1 MVHHLSILQKNFL
14 RHYLAILQG
23 AIRRKWNQPA
33 LSDYKGDSFTF
44 AEIATRISKLHFIFN
59 RLGVQPGDK
68 IALASKNSARWATS
82 FMAAATYRAV
92 TVPILNDFTAEA
104 ISSLVNHSESV
115 VLFTDVATWEA
126 MPKDLPNLLAVIDV
140 DSFTSIYSKS
150 GNLEEIMVECETTIP
165 EVYPESM
172 KDSVTNYT
180 FGDIDDLAIIN
191 YTSGTT
197 STPKGVMLTARNIS
211 ANVEFAL
218 NRIPIQD
225 GDETLSMLPM
235 AHMYGMAFEFIYPLC
250 GGGHVN
256 FLGKTPTPTI
266 LMQALADVKPY
277 ILITVPLVLEKIF
290 KGKVMPTLRKP
301 AMRILTAIPGVRNLI
316 YKKVRSQLMGV
327 FGGNIRSIVL
337 GGAALSRPVE
347 EVVRKIGLPYTVGYG
362 MTECAPL
369 IGYSPWESFKLGSC
383 GRATDNIEVRIDSD
397 NAQRSVGEIQV
408 RGDNVMQG
416 YYKNP
421 EATAAAFTDDGWL
434 RTGDLGVIDKHGN
447 IFIRGRSKCMILSA
461 NGQNIYPEEVESL
474 LNAMPH
480 VGESLIVDRGH
491 TLVAL
496 VALTPD
502 DQKSDR
508 AEIQAALELNR
519 VELNKI
525 LPNYSQIS
533 AIEIQEGGFEHTPK
547 QSIKRFMYK

>member
-1 MVHHLSILQKNFL
+1 MVHHLSILKKNFL
-14 RHYLAILQG
+14 RHYLTILQT
-23 AIRRKWNQPA
+23 AIRRKWNEPA
-33 LSDYKGDSFTF
+33 LSDYKGDVFTF
-44 AEIATRISKLHFIFN
+44 ADIATRISKLHFVFD
-59 RLGVQPGDK
+59 RLGVKPGDK
-68 IALASKNSARWATS
+68 VALASKNSARWATS

-92 TVPILNDFTAEA
+92 AVPILNDFTPEA
-104 ISSLVNHSESV
+104 ISGLVNHSESV
-115 VLFTDVATWEA
+115 VLFTDSATWEA
-126 MPKDLPNLLAVIDV
+126 MPKELPNLLAVIDV
-140 DSFTSIYSKS
+140 DTFTSLYSKN
-150 GNLEEIMVECETTIP
+150 GKLVELIAESEATMP
-165 EVYPESM
+165 AVYPESM
-172 KDSVTNYT
+172 KEAVTNYV

-197 STPKGVMLTARNIS
+197 SSPKGVMLTARNIS
-211 ANVEFAL
+211 ANIEFAL
-218 NRIPIQD
+218 SRIPIQD
-225 GDETLSMLPM
+225 GDRTLSMLPM

-250 GGGHVN
+250 GGGHIT

-290 KGKVMPTLRKP
+290 KGKVMPTLQKP
-301 AMRILTAIPGVRNLI
+301 ALRVLTAIPGVRNLI
-316 YKKVRSQLMGV
+316 YKKVRTQLMTV
-327 FGGNIRSIVL
+327 FGGNLRSIVL

-347 EVVRKIGLPYTVGYG
+347 EVVKKIGLPYTVGYG

-369 IGYSPWESFKLGSC
+369 IGYSPWESFRLGSC
-383 GRATDNIEVRIDSD
+383 GRATDNVEVRIDSED
-397 NAQRSVGEIQV
+397 AQRKVGEIQV

-421 EATAAAFTDDGWL
+421 EATAAAFTEDGWL
-434 RTGDLGVIDKHGN
+434 RTGDLGIIDKKGN
-447 IFIRGRSKCMILSA
+447 IFIKGRSKCMILSA
-461 NGQNIYPEEVESL
+461 NGQNIYPEEIESL

-502 DQKSDR
+502 DQKADR
-508 AEIQAALELNR
+508 EEVKAALEFNR
-519 VELNKI
+519 VELNKV
-525 LPNYSQIS
+525 LPNYSQV
-533 AIEIQEGGFEHTPK
+533 AKIEIQEGGFEHTPK

>member
-14 RHYLAILQG
+14 RHYLAILQD

-44 AEIATRISKLHFIFN
+44 ADIATRISKLHFIFN
-59 RLGVQPGDK
+59 RIGVEPGDK

-92 TVPILNDFTAEA
+92 TVPILNDFTTEA

-115 VLFTDVATWEA
+115 VLFTDAATWEA
-126 MPKDLPNLLAVIDV
+126 MPKELPNLLAVIDV
-140 DSFTSIYSKS
+140 DSFTALYSKK
-150 GNLEEIMVECETTIP
+150 GDLVNIMVECETTIP

-172 KDSVTNYT
+172 KESVTNYT

-197 STPKGVMLTARNIS
+197 SSPKGVMLTTRNIS

-218 NRIPIQD
+218 NRIPIHD

-290 KGKVMPTLRKP
+290 KGKVIPTLRKP
-301 AMRILTAIPGVRNLI
+301 AMRFLTSIPGVRNLI

-327 FGGNIRSIVL
+327 FGGKIRSIVL

-397 NAQRSVGEIQV
+397 NALRNVGEIQV

-434 RTGDLGVIDKHGN
+434 RTGDLGIIDKQGN

-461 NGQNIYPEEVESL
+461 NGQNIYPEEIESL

-502 DQKSDR
+502 SQKANRDDV
-508 AEIQAALELNR
+508 IAALEQNR
-519 VELNKI
+519 VILNQAM
-525 LPNYSQIS
+525 PNYSQI
-533 AIEIQEGGFEHTPK
+533 AKIEIQEEGFEHTPK

>member
-1 MVHHLSILQKNFL
+1 MEHHLSLLQKNFL
-14 RHYLAILQG
+14 RHYLAILK
-23 AIRRKWNQPA
+23 RSMCRKWNCVA

-44 AEIATRISKLHFIFN
+44 ADVATRISKLHFIFD

-68 IALASKNSARWATS
+68 VALAAKNSSRWAMT
-82 FMAAATYRAV
+82 FMATATYRGVA
-92 TVPILNDFTAEA
+92 VPILNDFTPEA
-104 ISSLVNHSESV
+104 IHGLVNHSESV
-115 VLFTDVATWEA
+115 VLFTETATWAA
-126 MPKDLPNLLAVIDV
+126 MPKNLPNLVAVIDIDTFTALYSKDGRLTDIIV
-140 DSFTSIYSKS
+140 ESETSI
-150 GNLEEIMVECETTIP
+150 P
-165 EVYPESM
+165 AVYPESM
-172 KDSVTNYT
+172 KEAVTNYT
-180 FGDIDDLAIIN
+180 IGDIDELAIIN

-197 STPKGVMLTARNIS
+197 NTPKGVMLTARNIS
-211 ANVEFAL
+211 ANIEFAL
-218 NRIPIQD
+218 SRIPIKD
-225 GDETLSMLPM
+225 GDKTLSMLPM

-250 GGGHVN
+250 GGGN
-256 FLGKTPTPTI
+256 ITFLGKTPTPTI

-290 KGKVMPTLRKP
+290 KNKVMPTLQKP
-301 AMRILTAIPGVRNLI
+301 ALKILTAIPLVRNLI
-316 YKKVRSQLMGV
+316 YKKVRTQLMQV
-327 FGGNIRSIVL
+327 FGGNICSIVL

-369 IGYSPWESFKLGSC
+369 VGYSPWESFRLGSC
-383 GRATDNIEVRIDSD
+383 GRATDNIEVRIDSE

-421 EATAAAFTDDGWL
+421 EATAAAFTADGWL
-434 RTGDLGVIDKHGN
+434 RTGDLGIIDKHGN
-447 IFIRGRSKCMILSA
+447 IFIRGRSKCMILTA
-461 NGQNIYPEEVESL
+461 NGQNIYPEEIESI

-480 VGESLIVDRGH
+480 VGESLVVDRGH
-491 TLVAL
+491 ALVAL

-502 DQKSDR
+502 DQKADR
-508 AEIQAALELNR
+508 EEIKACLEQNR
-519 VELNKI
+519 IALNKQ

-533 AIEIQEGGFEHTPK
+533 KIEIQEGGFEHTPK

>member
-1 MVHHLSILQKNFL
+1 MVHYLSLLQNNFL
-14 RHYLAILQG
+14 RHYVTILQE
-23 AIRRKWNQPA
+23 AMVRKWSEPA
-33 LSDYKGDSFTF
+33 LSDYKGDDFTF
-44 AEIATRISKLHFIFN
+44 SDIATRISKLHFIFD
-59 RLGVQPGDK
+59 RIGVKPGDK
-68 IALASKNSARWATS
+68 IALAAKNSSRWAMS
-82 FMAAATYRAV
+82 FLATATYRGVA
-92 TVPILNDFTAEA
+92 VPILNDFTPEA
-104 ISSLVNHSESV
+104 ISGLVNHSESV
-115 VLFTDVATWEA
+115 VLFAETSIWDA
-126 MPKDLPNLLAVIDV
+126 MPKDMPNVLAVINIDT
-140 DSFTSIYSKS
+140 FEPLYSKD
-150 GNLEEIMVECETTIP
+150 GKLDEVIAECEKSIP
-165 EVYPESM
+165 AVYPESM
-172 KDSVTNYT
+172 KEAVTNYIV
-180 FGDIDDLAIIN
+180 GDIDDLAIIN

-197 STPKGVMLTARNIS
+197 SSPKGVMLTARNIS

-225 GDETLSMLPM
+225 GDKTLSMLPM

-250 GGGHVN
+250 GGGHIN

-290 KGKVMPTLRKP
+290 KGKVMPTLKKP
-301 AMRILTAIPGVRNLI
+301 ALRVLTAIPGVRNLI
-316 YKKVRSQLMGV
+316 YKKVRNQLMGV

-347 EVVRKIGLPYTVGYG
+347 DVVKKIGLPYTVGYG

-369 IGYSPWESFKLGSC
+369 IGYSPWESFRLGSC
-383 GRATDNIEVRIDSD
+383 GRAVDDVEVRIDSED
-397 NAQRSVGEIQV
+397 PQHKVGEIQV

-421 EATAAAFTDDGWL
+421 EATSAAFTEDGWL
-434 RTGDLGVIDKHGN
+434 RTGDLGVIDKQGN

-461 NGQNIYPEEVESL
+461 NGQNIYPEEIESL

-491 TLVAL
+491 ALVAL

-502 DQKSDR
+502 DQKADR
-508 AEIQAALELNR
+508 EEIKAALEQNR
-519 VELNKI
+519 IELNKV
-525 LPNYSQIS
+525 LPNYSQV
-533 AIEIQEGGFEHTPK
+533 AKIEIQEGGFEHTPK